1 MLTFK
6 LYIYLLIIVIS
17 ALVSCSYKN
26 RNTILKTPYDADKIN
41 NIVVVNGQYS
51 AKEYYNLIKPEDE
64 IVVRNLQNRGLIL
77 PKEDVNQNTNL
88 ITTTFRV
95 DANGEVILPLIGMI
109 KIGGLTRKQANEK
122 IQLAYEKTE
131 LNNPIIDIQ
140 IVNMYVNLIG
150 EVKQPGKFIINREDY
165 DLIDLLSEAGGVPV
179 TANRKMIKIFRGD
192 RNNPEIILVNLD
204 KYDFIKDKRLKLQSK
219 DIVYVE
225 PRSVVTTSQDLQPY
239 SAIASIGL
247 LIINTFLII
256 YNLSK

>member
-1 MLTFK
+1 MPIFK
-6 LYIYLLIIVIS
+6 SYIYLLIITSVLI
-17 ALVSCSYKN
+17 SCSYKN
-26 RNTILKTPYDADKIN
+26 RNAILKTLYDADKIN
-41 NIVVVNGQYS
+41 NIIVINEQYS
-51 AKEYYNLIKPEDE
+51 TKEYYNLIKPEDE
-64 IVVRNLQNRGLIL
+64 IVVRNLQNRNLIV
-77 PKEDVNQNTNL
+77 PKEDVIQSANL
-88 ITTTFRV
+88 VTTAFRV

-131 LNNPIIDIQ
+131 LKNPIIDLQ

-150 EVKQPGKFIINREDY
+150 EIKQPGKFIINREDY

-204 KYDFIKDKRLKLQSK
+204 KYDFIKDKRLKLQNK

-225 PRSVVTTSQDLQPY
+225 PRRVVTTSLDLQPY
-239 SAIASIGL
+239 NAIASIGL
-247 LIINTFLII
+247 LIINTFLIF